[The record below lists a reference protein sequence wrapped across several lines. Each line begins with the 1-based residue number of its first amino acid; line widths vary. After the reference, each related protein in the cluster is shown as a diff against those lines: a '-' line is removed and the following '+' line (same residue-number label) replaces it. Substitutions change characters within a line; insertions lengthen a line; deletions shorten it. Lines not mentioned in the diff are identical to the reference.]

1 MPKETQ
7 LNQYVIP
14 IHGIIGEPY
23 HGNDKRQYFSF
34 RDLLIHLNNSKSY
47 DSIKLDISSDG
58 GSVDEGKKMES
69 AILAIGKPIF
79 SENSGNVASA
89 ASRIFCLATFENRSF
104 NPDKGVFLIHNPW
117 LEMAGDSKELANASE
132 YLAEIE
138 EDYISFY
145 ENATTADRSV
155 LAAFMNENVPLT
167 ENEIESLGFS
177 KIQKNEFNPVAF
189 FNLNNKS
196 KSKMENE
203 VKEKLSL
210 IESMTLKILALFQP
224 KALMLTDIDG
234 NELQMDEIKDVTEI
248 KPGIKVLIGGEAKT
262 GDFKMPD
269 GSIIV
274 VENGI
279 VKEVKNPTN
288 EVEALQAEIETLKAE
303 LQTVQAQKIELEK
316 TNSEFKAQASAIAT
330 EFNTFKSKV
339 SAQFN
344 PSPAVPDTGK
354 TEPTKKF
361 TYKRK

>member
-89 ASRIFCLATFENRSF
+89 ASRIFCLAPFENRSF

-138 EDYISFY
+138 EDYITQCRCSYKNIIDYIKYDNTTIFIILLSWIGFLVGIIMYYSEKDRYFFKFSFK
-145 ENATTADRSV
+145 D
-155 LAAFMNENVPLT
+155 LNERW
-167 ENEIESLGFS
+167 ES
-177 KIQKNEFNPVAF
+177 
-189 FNLNNKS
+189 
-196 KSKMENE
+196 
-203 VKEKLSL
+203 
-210 IESMTLKILALFQP
+210 
-224 KALMLTDIDG
+224 
-234 NELQMDEIKDVTEI
+234 
-248 KPGIKVLIGGEAKT
+248 
-262 GDFKMPD
+262 
-269 GSIIV
+269 
-274 VENGI
+274 
-279 VKEVKNPTN
+279 
-288 EVEALQAEIETLKAE
+288 
-303 LQTVQAQKIELEK
+303 
-316 TNSEFKAQASAIAT
+316 
-330 EFNTFKSKV
+330 
-339 SAQFN
+339 
-344 PSPAVPDTGK
+344 
-354 TEPTKKF
+354 
-361 TYKRK
+361 

>member
-7 LNQYVIP
+7 LNQYIIP
-14 IHGIIGEPY
+14 IHGIIGEPF

-34 RDLLIHLNNSKSY
+34 RDLLIHLNNAKTY

-69 AILAIGKPIF
+69 AILAIGKPVF

-89 ASRIFCLATFENRSF
+89 ASRIFCLAPFENRSF
-104 NPDKGVFLIHNPW
+104 NPDKGVFVIHNPW

-138 EDYISFY
+138 EDYVSFY
-145 ENATTADRSV
+145 EKATTADRSV

-177 KIQKNEFNPVAF
+177 KIQKNEFNPIAF
-189 FNLNNKS
+189 FNLNNKY
-196 KSKMENE
+196 KSKMEND
-203 VKEKLSL
+203 VNEKLSL
-210 IESMTLKILALFQP
+210 LESMMVKIAALFQP
-224 KALMLTDIDG
+224 KALLLTDIDG
-234 NELQMDEIKDVTEI
+234 NELQMDEIKDATEI
-248 KPGIKVLIGGEAKT
+248 KVGVKVTVGGESKT
-262 GDFKMPD
+262 GDFKLPD
-269 GSIIV
+269 GTIIV

-279 VKEVKNPTN
+279 IKEVKTPTN
-288 EVEALQAEIETLKAE
+288 EVEAMLTEIETLKAE
-303 LQTVQAQKIELEK
+303 LQTVKAEKTELEK
-316 TNSEFKAQASAIAT
+316 ANSEFKAQASAIAI

-339 SAQFN
+339 SAKFN
-344 PSPAVPDTGK
+344 PTPAVPETEK